1 MTNAVP
7 SVNPVF
13 IAPSIQPPDL
23 QNRSE
28 PVRRVHYKLA
38 LRAAEETGRIFRSS
52 AIERQRH
59 DRSRER
65 IVQTVSKGTIPS
77 LVASRAGGV
86 HRDEGSLRPR
96 FQSENG
102 RAKIVLEWH
111 DGL

>member
-13 IAPSIQPPDL
+13 IAPSMQPPDL

-28 PVRRVHYKLA
+28 PVRRVHYELA
-38 LRAAEETGRIFRSS
+38 LGAAEETGRIFRSS

-59 DRSRER
+59 DRGRER

-77 LVASRAGGV
+77 FVASGPGGG
-86 HRDEGSLRPR
+86 HRGEAALRPR
-96 FQSENG
+96 FQNG
-102 RAKIVLEWH
+102 
-111 DGL
+111 